1 MPYGTFK
8 EEQRFTQ
15 VWVWIVLLGVS
26 AIVLYTV
33 PSAIIHQ
40 SEENPIS
47 TTHAIVLAV
56 SVLIVIGLLA
66 LFFFARLTTKIN
78 NDVIEITY
86 RPLILKA
93 KVFRWDEIDEAFV
106 RKYNS
111 LWEYGGWG
119 IRYSFKGRAYNTS
132 GNMGLQL
139 ILKSGKKILIG
150 TQKPE
155 ELEAFLKKYIF
166 VENTNIN

>member
-1 MPYGTFK
+1 MPYGTF
-8 EEQRFTQ
+8 EENQRFKQ

-47 TTHAIVLAV
+47 TTNAIVLVV
-56 SVLIVIGLLA
+56 SVLFVIGLLA

-86 RPLILKA
+86 RPLMLKP

-119 IRYSFKGRAYNTS
+119 IRYSWKGRAYNTS
-132 GNMGLQL
+132 GNKGLQL
-139 ILKSGKKILIG
+139 ILKSGRKVLIG

-166 VENTNIN
+166 VENKDY